1 MNLIS
6 EGLLILWN
14 DLPVLVSR
22 VDNLSVSFYNT
33 WFSDNENFKGAF
45 DTFLSFGETTQS
57 TTRVVDVSND
67 TKVTG
72 ELKSQQAF
80 GAIKYNFAKTF
91 NKITF
96 NNHSSFNF
104 SYTMFD
110 DYSEKGDS
118 NLRLSYDD
126 RDLQSTS
133 VALGTV
139 IHADFGFKTSK
150 FLPYL
155 KLDFNEDLA
164 DASTLKANYVTST
177 SNQYTTNIKRDFS
190 SSILAETGFDWNF
203 NNGWNLSSTINRIDK
218 NGIGHQNFLKFNAFK
233 VF

>member
-1 MNLIS
+1 MAIS
-6 EGLLILWN
+6 EARLEAGMVEN
-14 DLPVLVSR
+14 DIYKELNAEYMRDPE
-22 VDNLSVSFYNT
+22 
-33 WFSDNENFKGAF
+33 NEGKTPDMETQKAMRAQAKKGSLE
-45 DTFLSFGETTQS
+45 TFWGNAGFIYLT
-57 TTRVVDVSND
+57 
-67 TKVTG
+67 
-72 ELKSQQAF
+72 
-80 GAIKYNFAKTF
+80 

-126 RDLQSTS
+126 RDLKSTS
-133 VALGTV
+133 LSLGTI
-139 IHADFGFKTSK
+139 IHADFGLKTSK

-155 KLDFNEDLA
+155 KLDYNEDLT
-164 DASTLKANYVTST
+164 DVSTLKANYVTSS
-177 SNQYTTNIKRDFS
+177 SNQYTTNIKKDFS

-218 NGIGHQNFLKFNAFK
+218 NGIGHQNYLKFNAFK